1 MHQNTTHCEAGTE
14 TVWRGSWSSDPRT
27 EFTQN
32 NCKTDNEMNC
42 SGSFL
47 RKQKEMASDVQDK
60 RNFGVKIGAR
70 RACKVAKLT

>member
-1 MHQNTTHCEAGTE
+1 MKLAQRRSGGGAGAQ
-14 TVWRGSWSSDPRT
+14 RT

-70 RACKVAKLT
+70 RPCKVAKLT